1 MNNFFLFIGFL
12 LILIYFLKYFNFNN
26 IIKKILLF
34 FTTKEEFL
42 NKFIPNKIFK
52 YNDKIYILD
61 TKHILEKNI
70 NPLIFNSFKEYQ
82 EFIENI
88 KNTIDIDFDY
98 IKTIKEIDT
107 LNLKIINKD
116 NTDYYVGNK
125 DMKCNRYA
133 TECALKYNTEL
144 SNKQINNKFNNN
156 MNIDSP
162 FINKI
167 YNEEEL
173 NKLNKKCNPSIN
185 KERCSHLE
193 KLYNNEK
200 KYNELCKK
208 DPGNKICK
216 DIDLIKY
223 NTKNIEEICVNKKR
237 DYDGYKKLCL
247 LEDFFKENMLLY
259 NF

>member
-12 LILIYFLKYFNFNN
+12 LILIYFLKYFHFNN

-61 TKHILEKNI
+61 TKHILEKNV

-88 KNTIDIDFDY
+88 KNTIDKDFDY
-98 IKTIKEIDT
+98 IKNFKEIKN
-107 LNLKIINKD
+107 LNLKIINKNIDDD
-116 NTDYYVGNK
+116 NINK

-133 TECALKYNTEL
+133 ANCSLL
-144 SNKQINNKFNNN
+144 NNDS
-156 MNIDSP
+156 ID
-162 FINKI
+162 KI

-208 DPGNKICK
+208 DPDNKICK